1 MKRNLLATTFFSAFL
16 CFTGS
21 AAALCPL
28 SQTNPSVTVCTPTQN
43 ALVQTMV
50 HVVAGSTDSNP
61 VTSMQVYVDG
71 IKQLEYFN
79 VNRLPAGAQ
88 AKLHGSGV
96 HRITVQT
103 YDQTKSAWVKS
114 IVYVMNP

>member
-71 IKQLEYFN
+71 
-79 VNRLPAGAQ
+79 
-88 AKLHGSGV
+88 KLTQSFKASTVDTFVTLAIGNHT
-96 HRITVQT
+96 ITVKGWDT
-103 YDQTKSAWVKS
+103 TGASFKSDVPVA
-114 IVYVMNP
+114 MQP